1 MGGCIGT
8 TREGSGS
15 SRTSSGEGSTSLRGA
30 VPHVPRIWFI
40 NTVRQ
45 NRNIRKNVPLRHE
58 KIRWKSDMPLTEGQV
73 RSKRDEF
80 WDTAPAFEGRR
91 EIWDAL
97 KAAALAVE
105 NTEYELA
112 QAIIDGANIMLPN
125 GTLTDCYDELGTR
138 YQLPVYCL
146 SYPLNILQRSPD
158 KDGETDAGEGSVEG
172 EEVVLKVRLSTT
184 SKDVKLTVRST
195 DTIATAK
202 KKLDI
207 QEDLNGWRQRW
218 YYSGKLLGDRLH
230 VFQEVALVNVW
241 ILATIYVIAAV
252 RAVEQVSSP
261 GLLILDV
268 NSSVKLARS

>member
-8 TREGSGS
+8 AREGSGS
-15 SRTSSGEGSTSLRGA
+15 SRTSSGEGSTSLRG
-30 VPHVPRIWFI
+30 
-40 NTVRQ
+40 
-45 NRNIRKNVPLRHE
+45 KNVPLRHE

-125 GTLTDCYDELGTR
+125 G
-138 YQLPVYCL
+138 
-146 SYPLNILQRSPD
+146 
-158 KDGETDAGEGSVEG
+158 EGSVEG

-230 VFQEVALVNVW
+230 VCECNIVPN
-241 ILATIYVIAAV
+241 YVVQCIITEDNITAV
-252 RAVEQVSSP
+252 DS
-261 GLLILDV
+261 
-268 NSSVKLARS
+268 

>member
-8 TREGSGS
+8 AREGSGS
-15 SRTSSGEGSTSLRGA
+15 SRTSSGEGSTSLRG
-30 VPHVPRIWFI
+30 
-40 NTVRQ
+40 
-45 NRNIRKNVPLRHE
+45 KNVPLRHE

-230 VFQEVALVNVW
+230 VCECNIVPN
-241 ILATIYVIAAV
+241 YVVQCIITEDNITAV
-252 RAVEQVSSP
+252 DS
-261 GLLILDV
+261 
-268 NSSVKLARS
+268 

>member
-8 TREGSGS
+8 AREGSGS
-15 SRTSSGEGSTSLRGA
+15 SRTSSGEGSTSLRGG
-30 VPHVPRIWFI
+30 PSIG
-40 NTVRQ
+40 
-45 NRNIRKNVPLRHE
+45 KNVPLRHE

-125 GTLTDCYDELGTR
+125 G
-138 YQLPVYCL
+138 
-146 SYPLNILQRSPD
+146 
-158 KDGETDAGEGSVEG
+158 EGSVEG

-230 VFQEVALVNVW
+230 VCECNIVPN
-241 ILATIYVIAAV
+241 YVVQCIITEDNITAV
-252 RAVEQVSSP
+252 DS
-261 GLLILDV
+261 
-268 NSSVKLARS
+268 

>member
-1 MGGCIGT
+1 MGGCVGT
-8 TREGSGS
+8 NAREGSGS
-15 SRTSSGEGSTSLRGA
+15 SRRTSSGEGSASLRG
-30 VPHVPRIWFI
+30 
-40 NTVRQ
+40 
-45 NRNIRKNVPLRHE
+45 KNVPLRHE
-58 KIRWKSDMPLTEGQV
+58 KIRWKSDMPLTEGQI

-80 WDTAPAFEGRR
+80 WDTAPAFEGRA

-97 KAAALAVE
+97 KAAAQAIE
-105 NTEYELA
+105 NQDYDLA

-158 KDGETDAGEGSVEG
+158 KEGEIETAEGSVEG

-202 KKLDI
+202 KKLAI
-207 QEDLNGWRQRW
+207 QENLSDMRQRW
-218 YYSGKLLGDRLH
+218 FYSGKLLGDRLH
-230 VFQEVALVNVW
+230 VCECNIQHNYIVQAIITEE
-241 ILATIYVIAAV
+241 ILT
-252 RAVEQVSSP
+252 AVES
-261 GLLILDV
+261 
-268 NSSVKLARS
+268 